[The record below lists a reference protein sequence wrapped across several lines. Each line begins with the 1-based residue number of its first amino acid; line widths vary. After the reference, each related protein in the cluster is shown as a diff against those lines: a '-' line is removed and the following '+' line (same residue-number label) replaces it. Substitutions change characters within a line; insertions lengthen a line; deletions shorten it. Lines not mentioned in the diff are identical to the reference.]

1 MFTRSALALVA
12 AASVVAGS
20 AGVADAAR
28 DGHWGHGPHTTVVVS
43 GGVVFGYPP
52 AYPVY
57 PGPVVVARPPVYY
70 APPPVV
76 YTRPV
81 VVAPAPVVVAAPV
94 VVSHADTVPAD
105 LHLTAY
111 KTQDLVTV
119 VISGSNP
126 CGNYS
131 TSLTCTD
138 HEWTPTL
145 LLRNTPGAESAGA
158 ASAFTLNAAVRV
170 THPIS
175 SITVRVADQTYQ
187 VAVTEVPLIS

>member
-1 MFTRSALALVA
+1 MFTRSALALLA

-20 AGVADAAR
+20 ASVANAAR
-28 DGHWGHGPHTTVVVS
+28 DGHWGHGPHSTVVVS

-52 AYPVY
+52 VYPV
-57 PGPVVVARPPVYY
+57 PVVVAQPPVYY
-70 APPPVV
+70 APPPVI
-76 YTRPV
+76 YTRP
-81 VVAPAPVVVAAPV
+81 VVAPAPVVVAAPA
-94 VVSHADTVPAD
+94 VVSHPDTVPAD

-119 VISGSNP
+119 VITGSNP

-131 TSLTCTD
+131 TSLTCVD
-138 HEWTPTL
+138 QHGWTPTL
-145 LLRNTPGAESAGA
+145 LLRNTPGAEAAGSAA
-158 ASAFTLNAAVRV
+158 AFTLNAAVRV

-175 SITVRVADQTYQ
+175 TISVRVADQTYQ